1 MRREVS
7 TMLPGNTRVPA
18 ERSSLS
24 SIVPIFRSTFLEKV
38 ARGAHIKALLEL
50 AEHLSHFGPPSP
62 AASLSTWFDFFY
74 SLLFEHYRCEY
85 VYKNAIATKLF
96 LSRHSFRTSFMT
108 DELRSG
114 TSRADVAI
122 LNGTSTVYEIKSEYD
137 SFERLDGQL
146 ADYKRIFDRI
156 YVVTTASKAEVACR
170 IADPLV
176 GIIVMRENGSLGT
189 VRDAISNKRN
199 VNPSAVFDCMR
210 QSEYCSALVQ
220 EFGLIPQVPNSKL
233 YATAKEMFCS
243 LPPTV
248 VHDLMVEQIKRRGKK
263 KAFADLIDKA
273 PLSLKHACLSFSKP
287 SSMAIAITERLEE
300 PLINEEILSIF
311 SGQAK

>member
-1 MRREVS
+1 MRTGVS
-7 TMLPGNTRVPA
+7 TIHA
-18 ERSSLS
+18 ASLRATTKGPS
-24 SIVPIFRSTFLEKV
+24 LFSIAPIFRSTFLEKV
-38 ARGAHIKALLEL
+38 ARGAHVGALLEL
-50 AEHLSHFGPPSP
+50 AEHYSQFGPPP
-62 AASLSTWFDFFY
+62 TGALLSTWFDFFY
-74 SLLFEHYRCEY
+74 SVLFEHYRCEY

-137 SFERLDGQL
+137 SFERLDSQL
-146 ADYKRIFDRI
+146 SDYKRIFDRI
-156 YVVTTASKAEVACR
+156 YVVTTDSKAAVACR
-170 IADPLV
+170 VAAPTV
-176 GIIVMRENGSLGT
+176 GIIVMRDNGSLGT
-189 VRDAISNKRN
+189 VREAVSNKYN
-199 VNPSAVFDCMR
+199 VNPDAVFDCMR
-210 QSEYCSALVQ
+210 QSEYCMALVQ

-248 VHDLMVEQIKRRGKK
+248 AHDLMVEQIKRRGKK

-287 SSMAIAITERLEE
+287 SSMAVAITERLEE
-300 PLINEEILSIF
+300 PLIHEAIF
-311 SGQAK
+311 PIS